1 MSNKNFYDED
11 EVIDSIVN
19 EKTPNMTE
27 EFERQQRQN
36 NPFGGNVHVRQI
48 GCGGCGCFDGR
59 KFITNFFIYT
69 IVLMVASGLFPGF
82 ALTGIMAAVQAGF
95 ILTLLNTFVKP
106 ILIFFTFPLT
116 VMTLG
121 LFYFVIN
128 AIIIL
133 MTAGLMGYNF
143 IISNF
148 WVAFFAA
155 LFISLLQHLIKKH
168 MLKVDQL

>member
-19 EKTPNMTE
+19 EKAPNMTE
-27 EFERQQRQN
+27 EFERQQQQRQN
-36 NPFGGNVHVRQI
+36 NPFGSNVHVRQV
-48 GCGGCGCFDGR
+48 GCGCFDGR

-69 IVLMVASGLFPGF
+69 IVLMVTSGIFPGF
-82 ALTGIMAAVQAGF
+82 ALSGMMAAVQAGF

-116 VMTLG
+116 LMTLG
-121 LFYFVIN
+121 LFYFVVN

-148 WVAFFAA
+148 FVAFFAA
-155 LFISLLQHLIKKH
+155 LFISFLQHLIKKH